1 MRSIKRGAKLT
12 AIKVKARK
20 LVERDV
26 LSHLG
31 DVALTSSAQ
40 SFQALEMSNGYFL
53 QDNRDEVFQEI
64 PEGICAMAIE
74 GRKEKGERRI
84 KQMNLKRR
92 LQDKREGILALA
104 AKYGAYNVRIFGSVA
119 RGESDDD
126 SDVDFLVAME
136 SGRSLLDL
144 GGLLMELQDLLD
156 CQVDIV
162 TQKELRPRIRDHV
175 LAEAI
180 VL

>member
-1 MRSIKRGAKLT
+1 
-12 AIKVKARK
+12 
-20 LVERDV
+20 
-26 LSHLG
+26 
-31 DVALTSSAQ
+31 
-40 SFQALEMSNGYFL
+40 
-53 QDNRDEVFQEI
+53 
-64 PEGICAMAIE
+64 
-74 GRKEKGERRI
+74 
-84 KQMNLKRR
+84 MNLERR
-92 LQDKREGILALA
+92 LQDKREEILALA
-104 AKYGAYNVRIFGSVA
+104 AKYGAYNVRVFGSVA

-126 SDVDFLVAME
+126 SDVDFSVEME

-162 TQKELRPRIRDHV
+162 TQKGLRPRIRDHV